1 MNRIIHFEI
10 PANDL
15 QKEIE
20 FYKKVFG
27 WNIQPGIMRED
38 ASAGK

>member
-1 MNRIIHFEI
+1 MNCIIHFEI

-27 WNIQPGIMRED
+27 WNIQLSILQED